1 MSSTLPQQ
9 PLQEKKD
16 TEKKLAELQDSF
28 GKQYSQPQQTQQQ
41 TPQQILEQQKL
52 QRLLGQPINIKHPQY
67 DIGHD
72 VTCLVNFSGP
82 NIYKNCAR
90 QIEEYL
96 QNHFPGMQVLTSRLP
111 EKENMIDIR
120 LRKGWAG
127 DDFIHYVEN
136 IEEHELEKRMDQ
148 EQSQIAL
155 KLIQELINAG
165 FEFHFEQAQPSQQQ
179 QQPKAPKQLHV
190 QLGRPINITHP
201 KLDIGLDINV
211 FVNYSGPNVYKYS
224 ANQIADHLKLHFP
237 GMQVIASRL
246 PEAENMIDVRLRK
259 GVSGGDE
266 FIHYIENIQE
276 KDIESRLEE
285 EIPKIVHKINA
296 ELVNIGFQLNFN
308 LGQEK
313 DIGQQGAPAEKIKLQ
328 E

>member
-9 PLQEKKD
+9 PLQEKKAD
-16 TEKKLAELQDSF
+16 EKKLAQLQESF
-28 GKQYSQPQQTQQQ
+28 GKQYSQPQQQK
-41 TPQQILEQQKL
+41 TPEQILEQQKL
-52 QRLLGQPINIKHPQY
+52 QKLLGQPINIKHSQY

-82 NIYKNCAR
+82 NIYKNCAK

-96 QNHFPGMQVLTSRLP
+96 LNHFPGMQVLTSRLP

-127 DDFIHYVEN
+127 DDFLHYVEN

-148 EQSQIAL
+148 ELTQVAL

-165 FEFHFEQAQPSQQQ
+165 FEFHFEQTQSQQQ
-179 QQPKAPKQLHV
+179 QQPKVPKQLHV
-190 QLGRPINITHP
+190 QLGKPINITHP
-201 KLDIGLDINV
+201 KLDIGLDINC
-211 FVNYSGPNVYKYS
+211 FVNYSGPMIYKYS

-246 PEAENMIDVRLRK
+246 QEAENMIDVRLRK

-313 DIGQQGAPAEKIKLQ
+313 DIGQQGVTEEKIKIK

>member
-9 PLQEKKD
+9 PLQEKTKD
-16 TEKKLAELQDSF
+16 EKKLAELQESF
-28 GKQYSQPQQTQQQ
+28 GKQYAQPQAQQQ
-41 TPQQILEQQKL
+41 APQQILEQQKL
-52 QRLLGQPINIKHPQY
+52 QKLLGQQINIKHPQY
-67 DIGHD
+67 DFGHD

-82 NIYKNCAR
+82 SIYKNCAR
-90 QIEEYL
+90 HIEEHL
-96 QNHFPGMQVLTSRLP
+96 QTHFPGIQVLTSRLP

-127 DDFIHYVEN
+127 DDFLHYVEN
-136 IEEHELEKRMDQ
+136 IEEHELEKRMEQ
-148 EQSQIAL
+148 EISQIEL
-155 KLIQELINAG
+155 KLVQELINAG
-165 FEFHFEQAQPSQQQ
+165 FEFHFEQAPQA
-179 QQPKAPKQLHV
+179 QQPKAQKQFHV
-190 QLGRPINITHP
+190 PLGRPMNITHP
-201 KLDIGLDINV
+201 KLDIGLDINC
-211 FVNYSGPNVYKYS
+211 FVNYSGPMVYKYS

-276 KDIESRLEE
+276 KDLESRLEE

-296 ELVNIGFQLNFN
+296 ELVNLGFQLNFN

-313 DIGQQGAPAEKIKLQ
+313 DLGQQPVTEEKIKIQ